1 MSKIKVKLDSDEI
14 FVLVEILELIK
25 DKPSFIAKISGNFE
39 EHSSTINKLHEYLE
53 NKMLDAIW
61 E

>member
-14 FVLVEILELIK
+14 FILVEILELIK

-39 EHSSTINKLHEYLE
+39 EHRQTINKLHEHLE
-53 NKMLDAIW
+53 TKLLDTIW